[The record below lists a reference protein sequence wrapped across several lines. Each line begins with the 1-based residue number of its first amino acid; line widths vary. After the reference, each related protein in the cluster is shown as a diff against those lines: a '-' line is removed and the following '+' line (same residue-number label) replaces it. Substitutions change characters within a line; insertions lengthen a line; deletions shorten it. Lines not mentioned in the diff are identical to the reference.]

1 MVLKVAAGPAR
12 PLGTQEIARDDEVLD
27 LGGSFVDPESPHCAI
42 EPVHDALREHAAAT
56 DPVGLARARN
66 QIMVRSLC
74 AQEVPSQRM
83 EIAALDLFAFDR
95 VRSRDELMAGIAAVG
110 PAEVRD
116 AFARMVGAGA
126 AVALKG
132 APD

>member
-1 MVLKVAAGPAR
+1 
-12 PLGTQEIARDDEVLD
+12 
-27 LGGSFVDPESPHCAI
+27 
-42 EPVHDALREHAAAT
+42 
-56 DPVGLARARN
+56 
-66 QIMVRSLC
+66 MVRSLC

-126 AVALKG
+126 AVALAGKIPSGVEERG
-132 APD
+132 ARLLAGRGA